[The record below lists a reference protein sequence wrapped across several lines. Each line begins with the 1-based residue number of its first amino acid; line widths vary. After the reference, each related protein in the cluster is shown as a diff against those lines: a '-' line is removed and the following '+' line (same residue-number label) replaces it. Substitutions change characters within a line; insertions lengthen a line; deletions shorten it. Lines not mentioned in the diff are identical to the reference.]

1 MELKLKLKTIFK
13 WFIIATLM
21 LQSLI
26 SLKLGN
32 LPYITLPRI
41 LLVIAYVWIL
51 FMPDIQREFIA
62 LAKKCNYNMAII
74 VYLLVCLYTA
84 IFRRDINTFFG
95 FFVDCFFV
103 FYLFL
108 YILEYYISI
117 DNFMQMLT
125 ACIYIVCI
133 LGLIEFFTE
142 FNIFTEVFIG
152 EANAIEASY
161 RDSVLRICGPY
172 GHPLAYGMV
181 LILFFPLTCYS
192 YEENSINIF
201 KNKIL
206 FILVILNMFATGGRS
221 GIGLFGLE
229 LILLYMF
236 TSKQYKGAAFLNIVA
251 IIGILVCIGSV
262 LYNTELVQYCL
273 RQLSYVVDELL
284 GTNMSLLYGG
294 DSSISASSI
303 ARERIWK
310 IFYDNSLNPWLGKG
324 TSSIGSYQIDNW
336 LVTSID
342 NFYVRTYISF
352 GVFGVIAV
360 FILFFGFLFK
370 NFFEFIK
377 TKNSGLLICLISVG
391 LYMINLLY
399 VDELA
404 TFKYFFLIMSITVN
418 IVMRQNISYVENDQV
433 E

>member
-1 MELKLKLKTIFK
+1 
-13 WFIIATLM
+13 
-21 LQSLI
+21 
-26 SLKLGN
+26 
-32 LPYITLPRI
+32 
-41 LLVIAYVWIL
+41 
-51 FMPDIQREFIA
+51 
-62 LAKKCNYNMAII
+62 
-74 VYLLVCLYTA
+74 
-84 IFRRDINTFFG
+84 
-95 FFVDCFFV
+95 
-103 FYLFL
+103 
-108 YILEYYISI
+108 
-117 DNFMQMLT
+117 
-125 ACIYIVCI
+125 
-133 LGLIEFFTE
+133 
-142 FNIFTEVFIG
+142 
-152 EANAIEASY
+152 
-161 RDSVLRICGPY
+161 
-172 GHPLAYGMV
+172 
-181 LILFFPLTCYS
+181 
-192 YEENSINIF
+192 
-201 KNKIL
+201 
-206 FILVILNMFATGGRS
+206 MFATGGRS